1 MRIAF
6 SARVGAAERAEW
18 LQALRAACPG
28 HDWRE
33 QWAPGEAFDAAVVA
47 NPEPGALQGLRGLRL
62 VQSLWAGVER
72 LLQDATLP
80 PGVPLARMV
89 DPTMNAAMAETAAWA
104 VLSLHRGFFDYAA
117 QQRQAQWLQ
126 RRQRLAAEV
135 PVLVLGHGAMGAA
148 VSRSLAA
155 LGYPVSAW
163 RRVEPPAGTAG
174 APGTPGTPGIRL
186 LHGTPALHQALAGT
200 EVLINLLPLTPQTR
214 GILGAPLFERLPR
227 GASVVNLARGAHLV
241 EAELQAALDA
251 GHLRHA
257 VLDVFDTEPL
267 PPAHPFWAH
276 PRVTVL
282 PHVAA
287 LTDARSAAAVVADN
301 LRRLQRGEP
310 LAHLVDR
317 ARGY

>member
-18 LQALRAACPG
+18 LQVLREVCPG
-28 HDWRE
+28 HEWHE

-47 NPEPGALQGLRGLRL
+47 NPEPGVLQGLRGLRL

-89 DPTMNAAMAETAAWA
+89 DPAMNAAMAETAAWA

-117 QQRQAQWLQ
+117 QQQRAQWLQ

-135 PVLVLGHGAMGAA
+135 PVLVLGYGAMGAA
-148 VSRSLAA
+148 VSRSLLA

-163 RRVEPPAGTAG
+163 RRVEPPAGTPG
-174 APGTPGTPGIRL
+174 APGVRL

-214 GILGAPLFERLPR
+214 GILGAPLFEHLPR

-241 EAELQAALDA
+241 EAELRAALDA

-301 LRRLQRGEP
+301 LRRLERGEL